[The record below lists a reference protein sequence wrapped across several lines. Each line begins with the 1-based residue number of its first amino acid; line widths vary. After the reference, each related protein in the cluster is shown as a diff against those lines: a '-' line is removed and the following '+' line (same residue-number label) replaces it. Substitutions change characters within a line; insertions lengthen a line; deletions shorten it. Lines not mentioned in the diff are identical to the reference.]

1 MGWSYARVDFLPA
14 VGAYCIFCRRELKAK
29 KGIVVRQSDGREAF
43 SGPGCAKS
51 KMGDPKERLLDVA
64 SMALLVVEGRR
75 GEAARSGPSSTAS
88 PGEQPEPRLDP
99 GNETSEAP
107 SPSAIHLP
115 AVEYLRLRYEV
126 MGEFNG
132 NVTAVMRQA
141 YWHLNKTGV
150 LSPDAEGLLLGIMRK
165 SAIDNSVFSD
175 RNIRRCIGL
184 EYWLKLALQNTKPD
198 RRDYL
203 NSMLDTLHYEWSLS
217 QGQIE
222 AINKWGK
229 GLRKTM
235 TSFPTLNN
243 RSFAGVRRPDFMIR
257 SRETRS

>member
-1 MGWSYARVDFLPA
+1 MAWCYARVDFLPA
-14 VGAYCIFCRRELKAK
+14 AGAYCIFCGRELKTK
-29 KGIVVRQSDGREAF
+29 KGIVVRDNGREAF

-75 GEAARSGPSSTAS
+75 GDSARSGPSSSATAPAPASS
-88 PGEQPEPRLDP
+88 PPEMGSDTGE
-99 GNETSEAP
+99 SP

-141 YWHLNKTGV
+141 YRDLSQTGV

-222 AINKWGK
+222 AINRWGK
-229 GLRKTM
+229 GLRKVM
-235 TSFPTLNN
+235 TSFPRLNN
-243 RSFAGVRRPDFMIR
+243 KSFAGVRRPDFMIR

>member
-1 MGWSYARVDFLPA
+1 MGWSYARVDFLPD
-14 VGAYCIFCRRELKAK
+14 GAYCIFCGRELKTK

-75 GEAARSGPSSTAS
+75 GEVARSGPSSAAS
-88 PGEQPEPRLDP
+88 PAQQNELRPEPGD
-99 GNETSEAP
+99 ETNAP
-107 SPSAIHLP
+107 SPSPPPTHLP

-126 MGEFNG
+126 MGDFNG

-141 YWHLNKTGV
+141 YWDFSRNGV
-150 LSPDAEGLLLGIMRK
+150 LSPDAEGLLLGVMRK

-184 EYWLKLALQNTKPD
+184 EYWLKLALQNTRPD

-217 QGQIE
+217 PGQID

-229 GLRKTM
+229 GLRKTLP
-235 TSFPTLNN
+235 SFPKLSNK
-243 RSFAGVRRPDFMIR
+243 SFAGVRRPDFMIR
-257 SRETRS
+257 NREARS

>member
-14 VGAYCIFCRRELKAK
+14 AGAHCVFCGRELKTK
-29 KGIVVRQSDGREAF
+29 KGIVVRDHDGREAF

-51 KMGDPKERLLDVA
+51 RMGDPKERLLDVA
-64 SMALLVVEGRR
+64 SMALLVVEGKR
-75 GEAARSGPSSTAS
+75 GDSARSGPTTAAPPSTAVS
-88 PGEQPEPRLDP
+88 NPEIGSDSQPL
-99 GNETSEAP
+99 P
-107 SPSAIHLP
+107 SPASSRLP

-126 MGEFNG
+126 MGDFKG

-141 YWHLNKTGV
+141 YLDLNRNGV
-150 LSPDAEGLLLGIMRK
+150 LSPEAEGLLLGIMRK

-175 RNIRRCIGL
+175 KNIRRCIGL
-184 EYWLKLALQNTKPD
+184 EYWLKLALQNTRPD

-203 NSMLDTLHYEWSLS
+203 NSMLDALHFEWSLS

-229 GLRKTM
+229 GLRKVLP
-235 TSFPTLNN
+235 SFPRLNN
-243 RSFAGVRRPDFMIR
+243 TTFAGVRRPDYMMRKFEPK
-257 SRETRS
+257 S